1 MNDFWRRLLYR
12 WFVQYNPLYLVS
24 AMLVLGGT
32 ILTSRGLATEGSLY
46 GPLGV
51 AAIAEVYAVALIGG
65 AALLTRIGQ
74 RRPAVMLALLTALY
88 QCDLTLHTE
97 TCVQLGVAGAC
108 AAGAWL
114 ALFVLKL
121 LALGWAMKV
130 RISPAAFGLA
140 ALGAAGLIVGPYLV
154 EEATY
159 FTSGTFIA
167 VWMFALGLLAPHAAV
182 TSAVPLDA
190 WGQTVLRRATTA
202 IWSLWGLLLS
212 LHVLF
217 WANGHRVALGVVI
230 PTAALLMLRRFEH
243 EFPAWTLVGVLG
255 LILAFITP
263 DWFSLFAMLTSAV
276 LAIRAY
282 SKYWT
287 FGQVE
292 NHDAPGPYRM
302 GEPQTY
308 GGVRSSKVLAPL
320 SDAAKSRHLAS
331 ALLCFY
337 LGVWTMGWKGGHW
350 PAHVLIIDVAVLGLA
365 FAIGLRL
372 KRWLAMAVPAATF
385 AHVVIASGIIP
396 TPRSTLGWGSSALV
410 LGFALLVVSLA
421 ASYRLRKLAPPE
433 AVTARET

>member
-108 AAGAWL
+108 AAAAWL

-130 RISPAAFGLA
+130 RISPAAFGVA

-159 FTSGTFIA
+159 LTSGSFIA
-167 VWMFALGLLAPHAAV
+167 IWMFALGLLAPEAAV
-182 TSAVPLDA
+182 TSTEPLDA
-190 WGQTVLRRATTA
+190 WGQAVLRRATTA

-217 WANGHRVALGVVI
+217 WASGHHVALGVVI
-230 PTAALLMLRRFEH
+230 PTAALLLLRRFEH
-243 EFPAWTLVGVLG
+243 EFPTWTLAGVMG

-263 DWFSLFAMLTSAV
+263 SFFSLFAILTSVV

-287 FGQVE
+287 FGQIE
-292 NHDAPGPYRM
+292 NHEAPGPYRM
-302 GEPQTY
+302 GEQQSY
-308 GGVRSSKVLAPL
+308 GGVRYSKVLAPL
-320 SDAAKSRHLAS
+320 GEAAKSRHLAG
-331 ALLCFY
+331 ALLSLY
-337 LGVWTMGWKGGHW
+337 LGIWTMGWKGGHW
-350 PAHVLIIDVAVLGLA
+350 PAHMLVLDVAILGLA
-365 FAIGLRL
+365 FGMGLRL
-372 KRWLAMAVPAATF
+372 KRWLAMVVPATTF
-385 AHVVIASGIIP
+385 SHVVIASGILP
-396 TPRSTLGWGSSALV
+396 TPHSTLGWGSSALV
-410 LGFALLVVSLA
+410 LGFALLAISLG
-421 ASYRLRKLAPPE
+421 ASYRLRKLGPPDAPL
-433 AVTARET
+433 RES